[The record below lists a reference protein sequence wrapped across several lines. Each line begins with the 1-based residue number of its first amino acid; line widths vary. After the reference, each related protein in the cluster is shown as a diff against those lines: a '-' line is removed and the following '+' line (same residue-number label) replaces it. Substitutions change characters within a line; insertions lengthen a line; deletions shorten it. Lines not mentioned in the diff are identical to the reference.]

1 MAEQFDPHVLGR
13 RGMSRAR
20 SGATSALRLLAADLR
35 ARRVASGV
43 SIAVAAEKLDV
54 HPTTIRRLEAAKHTF
69 KPATVAHL
77 LRVYGAAEP
86 EVEDVLARLAD
97 ANTPGWW
104 HEYRDLLTAEQ
115 AERLDFES
123 SASLIRGYA
132 PGLVPDLLQTGD
144 YTRALLAAQYPGED
158 RDRLGRR
165 AELAD
170 RRKREAFDRERPLRY
185 WCLIEHAA
193 LHRVVGGPEVMR
205 GQLDHLNA
213 IAADAASHIKVQVM
227 PLTTQPHPMLASGA
241 VEIVRF
247 DHRYLAD
254 RLVVRGLHQSAAT
267 ITDDIDAVRAFNRAM
282 DSACLAAPRPTTA
295 IPSPLTRGGER

>member
-1 MAEQFDPHVLGR
+1 
-13 RGMSRAR
+13 MSRAR

-35 ARRVASGV
+35 ARRVAAGV
-43 SIAVAAEKLDV
+43 TIATAAEKLDV

-77 LRVYGAAEP
+77 LRIYGVP
-86 EVEDVLARLAD
+86 EEEVDQILARLSA

-104 HEYRDLLTAEQ
+104 HDYRDLLTEDQ
-115 AERLDFES
+115 ADRLDFES
-123 SASLIRGYA
+123 SASLIRAYA
-132 PGLVPDLLQTGD
+132 PGLVPDLLQTAD
-144 YTRALLAAQYPGED
+144 YARALLRMQHPRED
-158 RDRLGRR
+158 QRCL
-165 AELAD
+165 D
-170 RRKREAFDRERPLRY
+170 RRVGLAEARKRAAFDRERPLRY

-193 LHRVVGGPEVMR
+193 LHRVVGDAEVMR

-213 IAADAASHIKVQVM
+213 IAGDLASLIKIQIM
-227 PLTTQPHPMLASGA
+227 PLTTPPHPMLASGA

-254 RLVVRGLHQSAAT
+254 RLVVRGLHQAAAT

-282 DSACLAAPRPTTA
+282 DTACLAAPRPTA
-295 IPSPLTRGGER
+295 PIPIPLTCGGER